1 MSPRLVDH
9 LQHSLNSRQLM
20 DPSMRR
26 APEQLNPWAV
36 FCAWCVDWFVAY
48 AFAAIAVNA
57 WMSFVGPLGLDRLP
71 SDARFMVSA
80 YGERM
85 SLILAPVFFFSMSFL
100 GILFNNMTPGLRLFK
115 HRVEHS
121 TVKSS
126 LLWSWAST
134 VSIAVAGMPLLTSW
148 LDLIASTETR
158 SEYHHAWALTQGTY
172 QEMPAPNLVDQALEN
187 ATPVEDFKIAA

>member
-71 SDARFMVSA
+71 TDARFMVSA

-85 SLILAPVFFFSMSFL
+85 SLILAPVIFFSMSFL

-134 VSIAVAGMPLLTSW
+134 LSPRQKHARSITTPGHSPEGPTKKCRHLIWWTRPWKMQLLWKIS
-148 LDLIASTETR
+148 R
-158 SEYHHAWALTQGTY
+158 SL
-172 QEMPAPNLVDQALEN
+172 PN
-187 ATPVEDFKIAA
+187 F